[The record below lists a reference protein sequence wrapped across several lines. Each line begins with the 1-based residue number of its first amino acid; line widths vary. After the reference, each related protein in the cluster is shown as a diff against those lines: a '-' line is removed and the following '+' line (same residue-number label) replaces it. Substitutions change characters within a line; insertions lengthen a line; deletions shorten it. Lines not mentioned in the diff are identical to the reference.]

1 MLVHSLAFNLPMGS
15 FIKEKKFEGNFDFR
29 YDKKLKQ
36 LQFDSIDIKIADHPF
51 NISGRFDLEGPDPQ
65 FTLRIHT
72 RQILYSFAKTLFTNK
87 IATALSIVDL
97 DEKLDADANISGPL
111 KGGDPLIYAT
121 WVVKKSHL
129 TTPFLDFDDA
139 SFTGFYTDE
148 VVTGE
153 PRRDPN
159 SKIGI
164 SNFSASWNG
173 LPVSSKQY

>member
-1 MLVHSLAFNLPMGS
+1 M
-15 FIKEKKFEGNFDFR
+15 
-29 YDKKLKQ
+29 Q
-36 LQFDSIDIKIADHPF
+36 
-51 NISGRFDLEGPDPQ
+51 
-65 FTLRIHT
+65 
-72 RQILYSFAKTLFTNK
+72 
-87 IATALSIVDL
+87 
-97 DEKLDADANISGPL
+97 KLDADANISGPL

-121 WVVKKSHL
+121 WAVKKSHL

-148 VVTGE
+148 VVKGQ

-173 LPVSSKQY
+173 LPVSSSNIEILNLYQPLMTCDLTSNFLPYHFKRYYRK